1 MVQLNTELLGLS
13 VYDVYKAGRKWGKRR
28 RKLVEE
34 KGKRK
39 PQADR
44 KRDWKKEQGEVK
56 VESKETGRG
65 VNFPI

>member
-28 RKLVEE
+28 KKLVEE

-39 PQADR
+39 PQP
-44 KRDWKKEQGEVK
+44 KRDWKKEQGEEDK
-56 VESKETGRG
+56 VLQQ
-65 VNFPI
+65 